1 MIRSAAAMAFVFS
14 LGAAHAQGACLPL
27 SGVKERAAK
36 TGHTWTEVSPNEW
49 EFLRGIYAM
58 DPVTPPGLPFGTGA
72 AIVRE
77 QGMDGGVVVF
87 IDGDVACTP
96 MPVPKSLLDLLA
108 TVAAGRINHEGDPL

>member
-1 MIRSAAAMAFVFS
+1 MIRVVLGIAVA
-14 LGAAHAQGACLPL
+14 LGAAQAQATCLPL
-27 SGVKERAAK
+27 AGVKERAAK
-36 TGHTWTEVSPNEW
+36 SGHTWKEVSPNEW

-58 DPVTPPGLPFGTGA
+58 DPLTPPGLPFGDGA

-77 QGMDGGVVVF
+77 QGGDDGVVVF

-108 TVAAGRINHEGDPL
+108 TVAAGRINHDGDPL